1 MISFSLSRCK
11 GTKKIGNTKQ
21 FSFLFYAPSNVI
33 IGFSFHCCIY
43 TVFLMLHFMQHV
55 DY

>member
-11 GTKKIGNTKQ
+11 GTKNIGNTKQ

-33 IGFSFHCCIY
+33 IGFSLLHLYCVFDVAFHA
-43 TVFLMLHFMQHV
+43 TR
-55 DY
+55 

>member
-21 FSFLFYAPSNVI
+21 FSFLFYAPSNDI
-33 IGFSFHCCIY
+33 IGF
-43 TVFLMLHFMQHV
+43 LLLHLCYVCDVAFCATR
-55 DY
+55 